1 MKTMTKKERRQAQ
14 LQRHYAAL
22 VRLAEACGVK
32 KADGKKLSVALLK
45 IERVAHQAAE
55 AYCNGEYFEIINKD
69 GIAEGFNFAGDENAW
84 DRLETII
91 GNKVKPLF
99 GGKLPPFFDINGDAR
114 GYALKIRGAE
124 AGNDYGKELIEKTGL
139 QTDWGS
145 NGLLA
150 PEITGN

>member
-1 MKTMTKKERRQAQ
+1 MEIMTKKERRQAQ

-45 IERVAHQAAE
+45 IERDAHAGAT
-55 AYCNGEYFEIINKD
+55 AYCNG
-69 GIAEGFNFAGDENAW
+69 GIYHSNIFGDYNFNADETAW
-84 DRLETII
+84 DRFSEMIERE
-91 GNKVKPLF
+91 VQVLF
-99 GGKLPPFFDINGDAR
+99 IKLPPFFYVNGDAR

-124 AGNDYGKELIEKTGL
+124 AGNDYGRELIEKTGL
-139 QTDWGS
+139 ERDWGG

-150 PEITGN
+150 PEIV